1 MRTIYLAYPID
12 LASLDKEVLD
22 AITDVKTEILKS
34 RVVVFDP
41 GDAFSVGPGTKPGP
55 EIASINNHAL
65 ATADSVVAFLPAK
78 YRTIGVPIEI
88 DRAANSGKA
97 VLILTDNVVSWS
109 MEMYDGYENVTS
121 VPLLSPS
128 GHTTD
133 AHLVRVGLDWL
144 ASYEVPEQG
153 REALPWATTRTGEA
167 SLQPL
172 APTRAYPDDAGLD
185 LYVTERTVINPG
197 DFVDVPTGLSV
208 ELPAGTWGLLV
219 GRSSTFRTHRLHVVT
234 GIIDVGYRGELF
246 SGVSN
251 LGDKQVVLNRGDR
264 VAQLIILPNMTELLD
279 LKQVPAL
286 ASHPRGG
293 KGFGSSGR

>member
-22 AITDVKTEILKS
+22 AITDVKAELLRS

-41 GDAFSVGPGTKPGP
+41 GDAFSVGAGTKPGP

-65 ATADSVVAFLPAK
+65 ATADSVVAFLPSK

-97 VLILTDNVVSWS
+97 VVIFTDNVDSWS
-109 MEMYDGYENVTS
+109 LQMYLDYDNVT
-121 VPLLSPS
+121 VAPLEVAGGPSPE
-128 GHTTD
+128 
-133 AHLVRVGLDWL
+133 AAMVRASLDWL
-144 ASYEVPEQG
+144 LAQEV
-153 REALPWATTRTGEA
+153 LPQSRDTLPYAVTGGTDA
-167 SLQPL
+167 L
-172 APTRAYPDDAGLD
+172 APVRAYPDDAGLD
-185 LYVTERTVINPG
+185 LFVTQRTVIQPG
-197 DFVDVPTGLSV
+197 EFVDVPTGLAV
-208 ELPAGTWGLLV
+208 ELPAGTWGFLT
-219 GRSSTFRTHRLHVVT
+219 GRSSAFRTHHLLVIN

-246 SGVSN
+246 SGVTN
-251 LGDKQVVLNRGDR
+251 LGSETVYLERGDR
-264 VAQLIILPNMTELLD
+264 VAQLIIMPNLTEILD

-286 ASHPRGG
+286 SSHPRGS

>member
-1 MRTIYLAYPID
+1 MRTLYLAYPID

-22 AITDVKTEILKS
+22 AITDVKIEILKS

-65 ATADSVVAFLPAK
+65 ATADSVVAFLPSK

-97 VLILTDNVVSWS
+97 VLIFTDNVVSWS
-109 MEMYDGYENVTS
+109 MGMYDGYENVTI
-121 VPLLSPS
+121 VPLVSPV

-133 AHLVRVGLDWL
+133 AHLARVGLDWL
-144 ASYEVPEQG
+144 ASYEVPVQE
-153 REALPWATTRTGEA
+153 REVLPWAIVGGTA
-167 SLQPL
+167 L
-172 APTRAYPDDAGLD
+172 APSRAYPDDAGMD
-185 LYVTERTVINPG
+185 LYVIEETTIRPG
-197 DFVDVPTGLSV
+197 EFVDVPTGLAV
-208 ELPAGTWGLLV
+208 ELPGGTWGFLT
-219 GRSSTFRTHRLHVVT
+219 GRSSSFRTHHLLVIP

-246 SGVSN
+246 SGVTN
-251 LGDKQVVLNRGDR
+251 LGTEDVVLNRGDR
-264 VAQLIILPNMTELLD
+264 VAQLIVLPNMTELLD